1 MKSYIEINS
10 KNLVH
15 NLQLFKDHTH
25 KNLMLVVKAN
35 AYGHGLSEIIRIS
48 KDLPFI
54 DYYAVDCLEE
64 ALTIRKIDTAKK
76 ILVIGWAYNEELKEM
91 IANGFEVIIPSF
103 DHLKKINE
111 TARGLGVKARAH
123 FKLET
128 GTSRLGM
135 KPEELIAI
143 FNGTDYDY
151 IDFTGLYSH
160 FANIEDTTDHSFA
173 RSQLKIF
180 NDTAA
185 KIKGKRNNHLLKH
198 FSCSAAALL
207 FPETY
212 FDIVR
217 VGISAYGFWPSKE
230 TYISYIEKNK
240 RRIDLKPVLS
250 WYARLAQVKQVKQ
263 GEYIGYGLTYRTFND
278 AKIAVIPVGYYDGYD
293 RKLSNIANIIV
304 RGVKAPV
311 RGRICMNMFM
321 AEVTHIKDAQEG
333 DRVILVGQEGDEK
346 IGVDYLAELA
356 GTINYE
362 MVSRINPLI
371 PRRIV

>member
-25 KNLMLVVKAN
+25 KNLMFVVKAN

-54 DYYAVDCLEE
+54 DYYAVDNLDE
-64 ALTIRKIDTAKK
+64 ALAIRKIDSAKK

-91 IANGFEVIIPSF
+91 IANGFEVIIPSL
-103 DHLKKINE
+103 DHLKKVNE
-111 TARGLGVKARAH
+111 TARGAGVKARAH
-123 FKLET
+123 FKIET

-135 KPEELIAI
+135 KPDELIAI

-185 KIKGKRNNHLLKH
+185 KIKGKRNNRLLKH

-240 RRIDLKPVLS
+240 ERIDLKPVLS
-250 WYARLAQVKQVKQ
+250 WYARLAQVKHVKQ

-293 RKLSNIANIIV
+293 RQLSNIANIIV

-321 AEVTHIKDAQEG
+321 AEVTHVKDVQEG
-333 DRVILVGQEGDEK
+333 DRVILVGREGDEK
-346 IGVDYLAELA
+346 IDVDYLAELA

-371 PRRIV
+371 PRLIV